1 MTTYLYFVLISIK
14 TSPEKFNICFRG
26 YSSPGQLGV
35 HWTMFNIELWLG
47 YGRGLHI
54 YILFWFWLKHLWK
67 NSTFAFTAIL
77 HLDIWVF
84 IEQCSTLSYGL
95 GKDEEMRRATRHA
108 MIGMI
113 KYRLLKVAVVLG
125 QSKHIKATKSRQQY
139 QGNNIK
145 TTISRQQY
153 QGNNIKATISE
164 GQFPSYFLSVFAAGN
179 WGPGVQ

>member
-47 YGRGLHI
+47 HI
-54 YILFWFWLKHLWK
+54 CI
-67 NSTFAFTAIL
+67 
-77 HLDIWVF
+77 
-84 IEQCSTLSYGL
+84 
-95 GKDEEMRRATRHA
+95 DEEWRRATRHA

-145 TTISRQQY
+145 GGTISQLFSICCCRWQL
-153 QGNNIKATISE
+153 GARSPINSEHWKPPNTIQDNTIQHHSI
-164 GQFPSYFLSVFAAGN
+164 PCN
-179 WGPGVQ
+179 WGPVVQ

>member
-1 MTTYLYFVLISIK
+1 MTT
-14 TSPEKFNICFRG
+14 
-26 YSSPGQLGV
+26 
-35 HWTMFNIELWLG
+35 
-47 YGRGLHI
+47 

-145 TTISRQQY
+145 ATISRQQY
-153 QGNNIKATISE
+153 QGNNIKGGTISQLFSICCCRWQLGARSPINSE
-164 GQFPSYFLSVFAAGN
+164 HWKPPNTIQDNTIQHHSIPCN
-179 WGPGVQ
+179 WGPVVQ